1 MLQKDASMHMQ
12 MVQCNAWLHFY
23 PQIPRKEVRA
33 ATTLLYLNVH
43 CCTGTY
49 RTNPA
54 TISSYAYSIWECKCM
69 IAMHEL
75 HIPPNFIT
83 SRVMPQVEK
92 IYKFTNKAKFR
103 SYLASVSFW
112 NLMEAIQITKLKRVD
127 HITTFTCLHR
137 RSRTW
142 ANHGLKMHHL
152 FTNIPQHQNKYTSK

>member
-1 MLQKDASMHMQ
+1 MHMQ
-12 MVQCNAWLHFY
+12 MVQSNAWLHFY

-33 ATTLLYLNVH
+33 ATILLYLNMH

-54 TISSYAYSIWECKCM
+54 TVSSYAYSIWECKCM
-69 IAMHEL
+69 IVMHEL
-75 HIPPNFIT
+75 HIPLNFIT

-92 IYKFTNKAKFR
+92 HINSQIKQKFR

-127 HITTFTCLHR
+127 HIATFTCLHPE
-137 RSRTW
+137 SRKW
-142 ANHGLKMHHL
+142 AKHNPKVHHM
-152 FTNIPQHQNKYTSK
+152 FTNIAQH

>member
-1 MLQKDASMHMQ
+1 MKNFRSML
-12 MVQCNAWLHFY
+12 QCNAWLHFY

-33 ATTLLYLNVH
+33 ATTLLYLNVR

-54 TISSYAYSIWECKCM
+54 TVSSYAYTIWECKCM

-75 HIPPNFIT
+75 HIPPKFIT
-83 SRVMPQVEK
+83 PREMPQVNNK
-92 IYKFTNKAKFR
+92 STNKVKFI

-127 HITTFTCLHR
+127 HIAMFTCLHR
-137 RSRTW
+137 RLRTW
-142 ANHGLKMHHL
+142 AKHDSKVHHL
-152 FTNIPQHQNKYTSK
+152 FMNISQHQNKHTLE

>member
-1 MLQKDASMHMQ
+1 MHML
-12 MVQCNAWLHFY
+12 MVQCNGWLHFY

-33 ATTLLYLNVH
+33 ATTLLYLNVR

-54 TISSYAYSIWECKCM
+54 TVSSYAYSIWECKCM

-75 HIPPNFIT
+75 HIPPEFIAP
-83 SRVMPQVEK
+83 RAMPQVNK
-92 IYKFTNKAKFR
+92 CIIQQNKAKFW
-103 SYLASVSFW
+103 SYLPSVSFW

-127 HITTFTCLHR
+127 HIATFTCLHR

-142 ANHGLKMHHL
+142 SKHDPKVHHL
-152 FTNIPQHQNKYTSK
+152 FTNMSQHQNKHTS